1 MSAKSKLRF
10 LAYDT
15 WLANM
20 VSKGQFIDHDTVT
33 RNDAMTPT
41 FAYVETA
48 NYYVK
53 YFMVAGYPSYVQR
66 NFLDE
71 LRVRCLDKGLK
82 INYYQLGEPYN
93 IDWSS
98 PDMRNKV
105 NAWKKF
111 AADANAGVNVWDYRA
126 SKKEQ
131 EQKMKMIESTYYLN
145 QAEIDHKRTT
155 CHVQIFIQL
164 ICEKGII
171 GAVTGNRAA
180 TELIK
185 QAKIMDIKLVPLK
198 MNMVDWL
205 KYICQFSRSR
215 SKELNGKVASNIM
228 TDDMVANLAGYKQG
242 RIGNRGIPLGID
254 IKRREAVLYMFK
266 SDPNKVE
273 NWLISAMSGGGKSY
287 FVKSIIMWLLGM
299 GFTVTILD
307 YEGDEY
313 TELYKEMKEA
323 DPKSAMLV
331 SMGKG
336 SAQYVEPMEIP
347 DLVGDPEIDDELKDS
362 AQEYTLAMFAI
373 IVHGTEKQLTRWEEG
388 VINRAIT
395 NVYDMFNVTND
406 KSTWYRSKGITIRD
420 VYEEVKHL
428 VDTKEFYDE
437 LTDNVQHKA
446 AVEIVEAGRM
456 YFDSDGA
463 RASAFSKP
471 LSITD
476 LREAQ
481 LIIFSFGQKG
491 AVASTTDKSVLALK
505 QLSVANIG
513 TQISNYC
520 KYVKHHFNVK
530 VWEEFQRFIEV
541 PRSAEIIG
549 NSLTGG
555 RKRGDINFIITN
567 DLENILDDGNVINKQ
582 IRQSIS
588 SYAIGKI
595 KDADTVESFCTKFK
609 CKEVREELLKLATST
624 SGGKSKQYE
633 HAFCLMLDDGKKA
646 IVKAELPKALATNR
660 LFSTGVEVKKEK
672 A

>member
-1 MSAKSKLRF
+1 MRAKSKLRF

-15 WLANM
+15 WLANI
-20 VSKGQFIDHDTVT
+20 VSKGQFIDVDTVT
-33 RNDAMTPT
+33 RTDAMTPN
-41 FAYVETA
+41 FAYVETS

-53 YFMVAGYPSYVQR
+53 YFMVTGYPNYVKR

-71 LRVRCLDKGLK
+71 LRVLCLDKGIK
-82 INYYQLGEPYN
+82 INYYQIGEPYN
-93 IDWSS
+93 IDWTS
-98 PDMRNKV
+98 PDMKNKV

-111 AADANAGVNVWDYRA
+111 AADASAGVNVWDYRA

-131 EQKMKMIESTYYLN
+131 EQKLKMIESTYYLN
-145 QAEIDHKRTT
+145 QAEIDYRRTT

-164 ICEKGII
+164 ICEKGLE
-171 GAVTGNRAA
+171 GVVKGNRAA
-180 TELIK
+180 AELIK

-198 MNMVDWL
+198 MNMIDWL

-242 RIGNRGIPLGID
+242 RIGDRGIPLGID
-254 IKRREAVLYMFK
+254 LKRREAVLYVFK
-266 SDPNKVE
+266 SNPNKVE
-273 NWLISAMSGGGKSY
+273 NWLISAMTGGGKSY
-287 FVKSIIMWLLGM
+287 FTKSIIVWLLGM

-313 TELYKEMKEA
+313 TELYEEMKA
-323 DPKSAMLV
+323 ANPKSAMLV

-347 DLVGDPEIDDELKDS
+347 DLVGDPDIDDELKDS

-373 IVHGTEKQLTRWEEG
+373 IVHGVDAQLTRWEEG

-395 NVYDMFNVTND
+395 NVYDMYNVTND

-420 VYEEVKHL
+420 VYDEIKHL

-456 YFDSDGA
+456 YFDADGA

-491 AVASTTDKSVLALK
+491 AVASSTDKSVLALK
-505 QLSVANIG
+505 QLSVSNIG

-588 SYAIGKI
+588 SFAIGKI
-595 KDADTVESFCTKFK
+595 RDVDTVDKFCEKFK
-609 CKEVREELLKLATST
+609 CKDVHDELLKLAEST
-624 SGGKSKQYE
+624 TGGKSKKYE
-633 HAFCLMLDDGKKA
+633 NAFCLMLDDGRKA
-646 IVKAELPKALATNR
+646 IVRAELPKALAER
-660 LFSTGVEVKKEK
+660 KLFSTGVKVKPAK

>member
-15 WLANM
+15 WLANI
-20 VSKGQFIDHDTVT
+20 VSKGQFIDVNTVT
-33 RNDAMTPT
+33 RNDTMTPN

-48 NYYVK
+48 NYNVK

-71 LRVRCLDKGLK
+71 LRVRCLDRGVK
-82 INYYQLGEPYN
+82 INYYQIGEPYT

-98 PDMRNKV
+98 PDMRNKI

-111 AADANAGVNVWDYRA
+111 AADADAGVNVWDYRA

-131 EQKMKMIESTYYLN
+131 EQKMKMIESTFYLN
-145 QAEIDHKRTT
+145 QAEIDYKRTT

-164 ICEKGII
+164 ICEKGLE
-171 GAVTGNRAA
+171 GVVMGNAA
-180 TELIK
+180 ANELVR
-185 QAKIMDIKLVPLK
+185 QAKIMGIKLVPLK
-198 MNMVDWL
+198 MNIIDWL
-205 KYICQFSRSR
+205 RYLCQFSRTR

-242 RIGNRGIPLGID
+242 RIGNRGIPLGLD
-254 IKRREAVLYMFK
+254 IKRREAVLYKFK
-266 SDPNKVE
+266 DNPNKVE
-273 NWLISAMSGGGKSY
+273 NWLISAMTGGGKSY
-287 FVKSIIMWLLGM
+287 FIKSIIMWLLGM

-313 TELYKEMKEA
+313 TELYKIMHEA
-323 DPKSAMLV
+323 NPKSATLV

-347 DLVGDPEIDDELKDS
+347 ELVGDPEIDDDLKDS

-373 IVHGTEKQLTRWEEG
+373 IVHGTEKPLSRWEEG
-388 VINRAIT
+388 VINRAIA
-395 NVYDMFNVTND
+395 NVYDLYNVTND
-406 KSTWYRSKGITIRD
+406 KSTWHRSRGITIRD
-420 VYEEVKHL
+420 VYDEIKHL
-428 VDTKEFYDE
+428 VDTKEFFDE

-446 AVEIVEAGRM
+446 AVEIVEAGRI
-456 YFDSDGA
+456 YFDPDGA

-476 LREAQ
+476 LRESQ
-481 LIIFSFGQKG
+481 LIIFSFGVKG
-491 AVASTTDKSVLALK
+491 AVASSTDKSVLALK

-541 PRSAEIIG
+541 PQSAEIIG

-588 SYAIGKI
+588 AYAIGKI
-595 KDADTVESFCTKFK
+595 KDSDTVENFCTKFK
-609 CKEVREELLKLATST
+609 CKDVRDELLKLADNT
-624 SGGKSKQYE
+624 GGNKAKKYE
-633 HAFCLMLDDGKKA
+633 NAFCLMLDDGKKA
-646 IVKAELPKALATNR
+646 IVKAELPKALSTSP
-660 LFSTGVEVKKEK
+660 LFSTGVKVKPKK
-672 A
+672 Q

>member
-10 LAYDT
+10 LTYDT
-15 WLANM
+15 YLANL
-20 VSKGQFIDHDTVT
+20 VSKGQFINVNTVT
-33 RNDAMTPT
+33 RGDAITPN

-53 YFMVAGYPSYVQR
+53 YFMVAKYPNYVQR
-66 NFLDE
+66 NYLDE
-71 LRVRCLDKGLK
+71 LRVRCISRGIK
-82 INYYQLGEPYN
+82 INYFQIGDPYR
-93 IDWSS
+93 IDWAS
-98 PDMRNKV
+98 PDMKNKI
-105 NAWKKF
+105 NAWKTF
-111 AADANAGVNVWDYRA
+111 AANAEQGINVWDYRA

-145 QAEIDHKRTT
+145 QAEIDQKRTT
-155 CHVQIFIQL
+155 CHVQTFIQL
-164 ICEKGII
+164 ICEKGPD
-171 GAVTGNRAA
+171 GAVTGNQAA
-180 TELIK
+180 AELIK
-185 QAKIMDIKLVPLK
+185 QAKIMDIKIVPLK
-198 MNMVDWL
+198 MNMIDWL
-205 KYICQFSRSR
+205 KYLCQFSRSR
-215 SKELNGKVASNIM
+215 SKELNGKIASNIM
-228 TDDMVANLAGYKQG
+228 TDDMVANMAGYKQG
-242 RIGNRGIPLGID
+242 RIGDRGIPLGLD
-254 IKRREAVLYMFK
+254 IKRREAVLYVFK
-266 SDPNKVE
+266 SNPNKVE
-273 NWLISAMSGGGKSY
+273 NWLISAMTGGGKSY

-313 TELYKEMKEA
+313 TELYKLMYA
-323 DPKSAMLV
+323 ANPKSATLV

-347 DLVGDPEIDDELKDS
+347 DLVGDPDIDDDLKDS

-373 IVHGTEKQLTRWEEG
+373 IVHGTDAQLTRWEEG
-388 VINRAIT
+388 VITRAIT
-395 NVYDMFNVTND
+395 NVYDMYNVTND
-406 KSTWYRSKGITIRD
+406 KSTWYRSKGITIKD
-420 VYEEVKHL
+420 VYDEIKHL
-428 VDTKEFYDE
+428 VDTKEFFDE

-456 YFDSDGA
+456 YFDPDGA

-476 LREAQ
+476 LRESQ

-491 AVASTTDKSVLALK
+491 AVASSTDKSILALK
-505 QLSVANIG
+505 QLSVSNIG

-530 VWEEFQRFIEV
+530 VWEEFQRFVEV

-555 RKRGDINFIITN
+555 RKRGDINFIVTN

-588 SYAIGKI
+588 SFAIGKI
-595 KDADTVESFCTKFK
+595 KDTDTVDSFCDKFK
-609 CKEVREELLKLATST
+609 CKEVRDELLKLATST
-624 SGGKSKQYE
+624 SGNKSKQYE
-633 HAFCLMLDDGKKA
+633 NAFCLMLDDGKKA
-646 IVKAELPKALATNR
+646 IVKAELPKALSNNA
-660 LFSTGVEVKKEK
+660 LFSTGVKVKKEK